1 MGSAPASA
9 VLVGGVELGGSKA
22 VCVVGA
28 GREIVAEERLPLG
41 ESAATLAAIA
51 SFFARQRTDGRP
63 ISALGIASFG
73 PLELREAHAD
83 FGRITATPKPGW
95 SRVDLVRPLR
105 EALGVPTV
113 LDTDVNAAAL
123 AEGRFGAARGC
134 SNLVYLTVGTGIGA
148 GAIVGGRTLHGLT
161 HTEMGHVAIIRAEGD
176 TYPGRCPFHGDCLEG
191 MVSGPALAERFGA
204 PLEELGPSDRERAAV
219 ITSGYLAQ
227 MLRSVVYIVVPERI
241 VIGGGVS
248 QLPGLVPL
256 VADALRASLA
266 GYPVLSADELAS
278 LVVPAELGQS
288 AGPVGAL
295 VLAERAAAAA

>member
-1 MGSAPASA
+1 VGAAPASPA
-9 VLVGGVELGGSKA
+9 LVGGVELGGSKA

-28 GREIVAEERLPLG
+28 GREIFAEERLPLG
-41 ESAATLAAIA
+41 ESSATLAAVT
-51 SFFARQRTDGRP
+51 SFFTRQRARGRT

-73 PLELREAHAD
+73 PLELREAHPD
-83 FGRITATPKPGW
+83 FGRITTTPKPGW

-134 SNLVYLTVGTGIGA
+134 GNLVYLTVGTGIGA

-161 HTEMGHVAIIRAEGD
+161 HTEMGHVAVIRADGD
-176 TYPGRCPFHGDCLEG
+176 SYPGRCPFHGDCLEG

-204 PLEELGPSDRERAAV
+204 PLEELTASVRERAAA

-227 MLRSVVYIVVPERI
+227 LLRSIVYIVVPERI

-248 QLPGLVPL
+248 QLPDLVAL
-256 VADALRASLA
+256 VADQLRASLA

-295 VLAERAAAAA
+295 VLAERAADAA